1 MTLLSEGVLHEKV
14 TYEMRIL
21 KCNHDCPVHAQ
32 LLCIPMKPRS
42 Y

>member
-1 MTLLSEGVLHEKV
+1 MTLLSGGVLHEKV

-21 KCNHDCPVHAQ
+21 KCNHDCLVHPQ
-32 LLCIPMKPRS
+32 LLCIPMEQRS